1 MYTRTDITLDDRLEI
16 LSRYWRFSEDYGT
29 VSHLAAE
36 FRTSRQ
42 FIYDVAARVK
52 GALDWRDAGRP
63 ADERQAD
70 EIARLQHRVRE
81 LEADCDQLTGQL
93 EIERKKGEQDRF
105 RLLLELALCPVS
117 EEKIVRC
124 LAAAFG
130 LAGRVST
137 GWVNGQLQ
145 RAGEAALALLQKA
158 ELQQSVREAAID
170 ELFRHRQPILCVIDP
185 NTLLATVPQATA
197 NRKGETWQAVL
208 EQYPNLEFVVP
219 DQASGI
225 IKGVNACGQEIA
237 HQYDLFHFKRE
248 VRRWLRTQEA
258 RCYELMAQVE
268 QAARL
273 LTAPRLLES
282 ARILARH
289 EYRQQAAALDER
301 LLAFDWMELIVDYLE
316 EQLTA
321 YDARHHVIRTSARV
335 EAVLDEVL
343 ELLGE
348 IKVISTKPLVSIIT
362 GARTGLLTFLAVLE
376 KRLAQ
381 IEVKWWP
388 VTGCRRTAFN
398 AMACAW
404 YYRAHAHRSQKMQ
417 RAYLTALVGLE
428 YWSRRI
434 ENFAEVQKE
443 VYAALDQV
451 VRASSAVECFNSLLR
466 PYISVKKHLSAG
478 FLALIALYWNT
489 HPLAQRGNKT
499 PLELAGV
506 DLGDDDWV
514 RLLEHEM
521 RYGQAAQAQMADR

>member
-16 LSRYWRFSEDYGT
+16 FSRYWRFSEDYGT

-42 FIYDVAARVK
+42 FIYDVATRVK
-52 GALDWRDAGRP
+52 TALDWRDAGRP
-63 ADERQAD
+63 TEERQAE

-81 LEADCDQLTGQL
+81 LAADCDQLTGQL
-93 EIERKKGEQDRF
+93 AMERQKVEQDRF

-117 EEKIVRC
+117 AEKIVRC
-124 LAAAFG
+124 LEAAFG
-130 LAGRVST
+130 RAGRVST
-137 GWVNGQLQ
+137 GWVHGQLQ

-158 ELQQSVREAAID
+158 ALQHSMREAAID

-197 NRKGETWQAVL
+197 NRKGETWQGVL
-208 EQYPNLEFVVP
+208 EQYPNLEFVVS

-258 RCYELMAQVE
+258 RCYELMEQVE
-268 QAARL
+268 QAERL
-273 LTAPRLLES
+273 LTAPRLLDS
-282 ARILARH
+282 ARLQAHH

-301 LLAFDWMELIVDYLE
+301 LLAFDWIEVIVHYLE
-316 EQLTA
+316 EHLTA
-321 YDARHHVIRTSARV
+321 YDARRHEIRTPARI

-343 ELLGE
+343 QLLGE
-348 IKVISTKPLVSIIT
+348 IKTIHTKPLVTMIT
-362 GARTGLLTFLAVLE
+362 GARPGLLTFLAVLE

-381 IEVKWWP
+381 IEVHWRP

-398 AMACAW
+398 AIACAW

-434 ENFAEVQKE
+434 ENFAAVQKA
-443 VYAALDQV
+443 VYGALDQV
-451 VRASSAVECFNSLLR
+451 VRASSAVECFNSFLR

-489 HPLAQRGNKT
+489 HPLAQRGHKP

-521 RYGQAAQAQMADR
+521 QYGQAARAQAVGH